1 MDTTVQDENVY
12 PKLELKDVAFTMDS
26 KSFVINTQGDLP
38 IYKSHKF
45 EEGIKA
51 WITNELTSY
60 EKGFMQELQRSER
73 EIMNTFA
80 FKKDIELNKHVSN
93 VLGRRTAHSS
103 LSEVMRLDGDHVVL
117 DFLTEFEGADLQETS
132 KSMRHI

>member
-1 MDTTVQDENVY
+1 
-12 PKLELKDVAFTMDS
+12 
-26 KSFVINTQGDLP
+26 
-38 IYKSHKF
+38 
-45 EEGIKA
+45 
-51 WITNELTSY
+51 
-60 EKGFMQELQRSER
+60 
-73 EIMNTFA
+73 MNTFA